1 MDNFTPARPVSFNQ
15 AADSRSQT
23 SQATSVEVRDLTTSF
38 YGKVIHDAIS
48 FSIKRQ
54 ELVSIIGGSG
64 SGKTTLLRAIIGL
77 LKPAS
82 GSVYLFGEDVW
93 AISPMEREML
103 LRRTSVL
110 FQEGALFSGMT
121 VTDNIAFPLVE
132 FTDIPEKE
140 IKELVVF
147 WLKIVGLSADVGR
160 KMPNEL
166 SGGMKKRVGLARALI
181 LEPEVIFLDEPTS
194 GLDPIAARRFDDLIA
209 SLHADLGTVVFMIS
223 HDLVSIKR
231 LSTRVIALG
240 EGRIIADGSISEVRS
255 SSDVWI
261 REYFESGE

>member
-1 MDNFTPARPVSFNQ
+1 MLDVDTK
-15 AADSRSQT
+15 T
-23 SQATSVEVRDLTTSF
+23 SSIISPILIRVENLTTA
-38 YGKVIHDAIS
+38 YAGKVIHDSIS
-48 FSIKRQ
+48 FAVNNT

-77 LKPAS
+77 LEPAS
-82 GSVYLFGEDVW
+82 GSVYLFGQDLWKV
-93 AISPMEREML
+93 STSRREAL

-121 VTDNIAFPLVE
+121 VFDNIAYPLVE
-132 FTDIPEKE
+132 FANLPKRE
-140 IKELVVF
+140 IEELVIF
-147 WLKIVGLSADVGR
+147 WLQIVGLSAEVGR

-181 LEPEVIFLDEPTS
+181 LEPEIIFLDEPTS

-209 SLHADLGTVVFMIS
+209 SIHADLGTAVFMIS
-223 HDLVSIKR
+223 HDLVSIKK

-240 EGRIIADGSISEVRS
+240 EGRLIASGPLEEVRS
-255 SSDVWI
+255 VSDKWI
-261 REYFESGE
+261 MEYFNSGE